1 MTNSDSISF
10 YHLGLY
16 KATEIIIRTKLEN
29 KKSMSREEILDIFDL
44 QNKNLEKY
52 KKELENK

>member
-1 MTNSDSISF
+1 MTNQNAISF

-16 KATEIIIRTKLEN
+16 KATETIIRIRLETKE
-29 KKSMSREEILDIFDL
+29 SMSREEILRIFDT
-44 QNKNLEKY
+44 QNQNLEKF